1 MVGGRLCTWRFLDYL
16 LASPSPIKRPL
27 RNSRAWGW
35 DTPPIPLLRPFDS
48 AHATAHL
55 RQGERN
61 ASPPG
66 MERPY
71 FVSGFGGRNDG
82 YANETHQRAPKA
94 DVWLIKRPVR
104 DYPFG
109 AILARL
115 DMLSN
120 PELPALDSR
129 LSAYFDRLGGW
140 HYGAPPARPFDSAQ
154 GERPP
159 HGDAFRLGGRND
171 RICKCQA
178 SAHLRLIERRLR
190 NCRSHLWCHPD
201 HLTSLPPLILRRA
214 QHERPRPL
222 RTGYAKVS
230 SR

>member
-1 MVGGRLCTWRFLDYL
+1 MWQWVDVTRGRGTVDAWWVGGLYL
-16 LASPSPIKRPL
+16 ALLGLPSTSPSPIKRPL

-48 AHATAHL
+48 AHATADL

-129 LSAYFDRLGGW
+129 LSASSTGSGAGITGEKGVGGS
-140 HYGAPPARPFDSAQ
+140 G
-154 GERPP
+154 
-159 HGDAFRLGGRND
+159 
-171 RICKCQA
+171 
-178 SAHLRLIERRLR
+178 
-190 NCRSHLWCHPD
+190 
-201 HLTSLPPLILRRA
+201 
-214 QHERPRPL
+214 
-222 RTGYAKVS
+222 
-230 SR
+230 